1 MNVGEHVLQPGLQ
14 GLPGAELRPVPGE
27 LSGPA
32 PPHRPLPGITFKK
45 KSKDCL
51 VYISSKL
58 YNYL

>member
-32 PPHRPLPGITFKK
+32 PPHRPLPGITF
-45 KSKDCL
+45 
-51 VYISSKL
+51 
-58 YNYL
+58 